1 MWLPLVLCAAGLA
14 PAPGLSGQQPGQQP
28 GQRTSLEEYLR
39 VARLERAE
47 LHRRLGAQTEEYIG
61 RLARLSEDASA
72 ASLEQAISALASLGV
87 DATPLLVRHL
97 EVTTTPDDPEAGEAR
112 QHAMARRRAD
122 RVAEAL
128 HRMPCDPIRL
138 ELLELAEHGSDGARI
153 RALRVLENTSP
164 PEPVRTRLRALLAS
178 AEGELAEALLG
189 TLIAVG
195 GEGQEALLVEQLRR
209 TDLPHAE
216 LAPLVDLALGALAST
231 EPDSGPET
239 ARGAGSSDALAAV
252 RALLADPEAANLH
265 GEALLAYFLAQPDLV
280 RSEEVLQF
288 VHIATGSAPRATRLA
303 VLAALPEL
311 DPPLNHDLRSGLAPL
326 LSERDN
332 ALREAA
338 LVALATLGDRSS
350 KKDLLAGYNDSV
362 DRNDRWYR
370 GYSERGWVLL
380 RIGEN
385 DGAIRDFRKA
395 LEYGKDSATLQPTTY
410 IGLARAFARK
420 GKLKDAAEWL
430 RKAPVSLAELQ
441 ALEVDRDFIALRES
455 RWGKEAFGR

>member
-14 PAPGLSGQQPGQQP
+14 PAPGLPGQQP
-28 GQRTSLEEYLR
+28 AQRTSLEEYLR
-39 VARLERAE
+39 AARIERAE
-47 LHRRLGAQTEEYIG
+47 LHRRLGAQAGEHLG
-61 RLARLSEDASA
+61 RLGRLPEDASA
-72 ASLEQAISALASLGV
+72 AALESAISGLASLGV

-97 EVTTTPDDPEAGEAR
+97 EVTPTPGGSEEERAQR
-112 QHAMARRRAD
+112 QATAERLAD

-128 HRMPCDPIRL
+128 HRMPCDPIRP
-138 ELLELAEHGSDGARI
+138 ELLELAEHGSHTARL
-153 RALRVLENTSP
+153 RALRVLENSNT
-164 PEPVRTRLRALLAS
+164 PEPVRSRLRALLAT
-178 AEGELAEALLG
+178 AGGELAEALLK

-195 GEGQEALLVEQLRR
+195 GEGQQALLVEQLLR
-209 TDLPHAE
+209 TDVSRAE
-216 LAPLVDLALGALAST
+216 LAPLVELALGALAS
-231 EPDSGPET
+231 SGPDTQESSESS
-239 ARGAGSSDALAAV
+239 GATAAV
-252 RALLADPEAANLH
+252 RALLANPEAADLH

-288 VHIATGSAPRATRLA
+288 VRIATGSAPRTTRLA

-326 LSERDN
+326 LTERDS

-350 KKDLLAGYNDSV
+350 KKDLLAGYNESV
-362 DRNDRWYR
+362 ERNDHWYR

-385 DGAIRDFRKA
+385 DDAIRDFRRA

-410 IGLARAFARK
+410 IGLARACARK

-430 RKAPVSLAELQ
+430 RKAPISLADLQ
-441 ALEVDRDFIALRES
+441 ALEGDRDFRALRAS